1 MMITAR
7 SNMGA
12 SGSVLLVP
20 LRLLKLIF
28 LTCVNICVLLH
39 VRFLVKP
46 LPAVLTGVWPCVGV
60 DEEVRGKGGG
70 AFEGLA
76 AHFAFEAFFLFK
88 YTKTEIVFDDI
99 IYVKR
104 SLP

>member
-1 MMITAR
+1 MITAW
-7 SNMGA
+7 SKMGA

-28 LTCVNICVLLH
+28 LTCVNVCVLLH

-104 SLP
+104 CRP